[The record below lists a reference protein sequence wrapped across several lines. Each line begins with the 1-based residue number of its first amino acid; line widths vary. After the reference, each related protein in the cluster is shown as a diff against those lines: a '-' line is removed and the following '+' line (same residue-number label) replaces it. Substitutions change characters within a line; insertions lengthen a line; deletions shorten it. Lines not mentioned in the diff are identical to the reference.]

1 MDFRYSQWDDRILRD
16 LNFLKNLLSLYNRL
30 LLMTD
35 GDVDEALR
43 ALEDLG
49 DRFGFFNEKFTIED
63 FKKRLQEQEVIRE
76 ENGRHV
82 LTRKG
87 ERAIR
92 KDSLD
97 RIFSN
102 LARDSAGEHRVP
114 RTGVGGERITETR
127 PYSFGDNVS
136 DIDFLSSVRN
146 SMRRTRGAF
155 DEEGMSLH
163 EDDLEVFETEHLA
176 SCATVVLIDVSHS
189 MILYGEDR
197 ITPAKKVALA
207 MAELIQTRYPK
218 DSLQVALFGDDAT
231 EVSVKQLPYVG
242 AGPYHTNTRAA
253 LQLAQRLLLRKK
265 HPNKQVFMVTDG
277 KPSAITEHGK
287 LYKNPFGLDPKIVGL
302 TLEEAAACRRN
313 KIVIT
318 TFMLT
323 QEPALVDFVN
333 KLTQVNKGRA
343 YFSAADNLGGSVFVD
358 YLRNRKKKIGH

>member
-1 MDFRYSQWDDRILRD
+1 MVAFRYEKWDEDLLRRMKE
-16 LNFLKNLLSLYNRL
+16 FASLIAVFQHL
-30 LLMTD
+30 LLQAN
-35 GDVDEALR
+35 GDVERTLQYM
-43 ALEDLG
+43 
-49 DRFGFFNEKFTIED
+49 
-63 FKKRLQEQEVIRE
+63 KRLQEMGYLDKNADLAQFRASLAEKQIIDE
-76 ENGRHV
+76 SKPGFAT
-82 LTRKG
+82 LTSKG
-87 ERAIR
+87 ERMIR
-92 KDSLD
+92 QDALN
-97 RIFSN
+97 RIFNN
-102 LARDSAGEHRVP
+102 LKRGTLGEHRTP
-114 RTGVGGERITETR
+114 QAGDGGDRLPETR
-127 PYSFGDNVS
+127 PWAFGEDLAG
-136 DIDFLSSVRN
+136 IDVQRTMHN
-146 SMRRTRGAF
+146 SLLRTGHELRLA
-155 DEEGMSLH
+155 EE
-163 EDDLEVFETEHLA
+163 DFEVNEREHLT
-176 SCATVVLIDVSHS
+176 SCATVLLLDISHS

-218 DSLQVALFGDDAT
+218 DSLQVALFGDDAA

>member
-1 MDFRYSQWDDRILRD
+1 MFVE
-16 LNFLKNLLSLYNRL
+16 SL
-30 LLMTD
+30 
-35 GDVDEALR
+35 
-43 ALEDLG
+43 
-49 DRFGFFNEKFTIED
+49 F
-63 FKKRLQEQEVIRE
+63 
-76 ENGRHV
+76 
-82 LTRKG
+82 
-87 ERAIR
+87 
-92 KDSLD
+92 
-97 RIFSN
+97 
-102 LARDSAGEHRVP
+102 
-114 RTGVGGERITETR
+114 
-127 PYSFGDNVS
+127 
-136 DIDFLSSVRN
+136 
-146 SMRRTRGAF
+146 
-155 DEEGMSLH
+155 
-163 EDDLEVFETEHLA
+163 
-176 SCATVVLIDVSHS
+176 
-189 MILYGEDR
+189 
-197 ITPAKKVALA
+197 ALA
-207 MAELIQTRYPK
+207 FV
-218 DSLQVALFGDDAT
+218 VAQQPTLPDQLVISVVVTDKKGKPVTDLTAA